1 MTINKSAGLRVALLG
16 VVLVVL
22 QGCAA
27 AFGLPSIA
35 EQSAAIKANIT
46 PTSRVAVG
54 TSASLGSKGVD
65 RLGLAPYVVEL
76 IAEIT
81 RDKLGA
87 EVVALDQ
94 SVDGEWAKA
103 LKEQNEAEFIRSRG
117 YDAYVE
123 VVFGESGWGGVLG
136 SATNIYGEWQYEPGF
151 WIFTVKE
158 PGERK
163 MIKYTHHNSKMSC
176 EVEGRK
182 LLNYGNKYE
191 LIKPE
196 QCAQRMADIYRKELI
211 VTLAQ

>member
-1 MTINKSAGLRVALLG
+1 MIIGKCSVYRLALLG
-16 VVLVVL
+16 AALVGL

-46 PTSRVAVG
+46 PSSRVAIG
-54 TSASLGSKGVD
+54 TSASLGSTEVD
-65 RLGLAPYVVEL
+65 RLGLAPHVVEL

-94 SVDGEWAKA
+94 SEDGEWAKA
-103 LKEQNEAEFIRSRG
+103 LKERREAEFIRSRG
-117 YDAYVE
+117 FDAYVE

-136 SATNIYGEWQYEPGF
+136 SAVNVFGNWQYEPGF
-151 WIFTVKE
+151 WIYTVKE

-163 MIKYTHHNSKMSC
+163 MIKYTHHNSTMSC
-176 EVEGRK
+176 AVEGRK
-182 LLNYGNKYE
+182 ILNYGNKYE
-191 LIKPE
+191 LTQPE

>member
-1 MTINKSAGLRVALLG
+1 LNTSIRAVFHFAFFGVALAG
-16 VVLVVL
+16 L

-46 PTSRVAVG
+46 PETRIAIG
-54 TSASLGSKGVD
+54 TSASLGSNEVD

-76 IAEIT
+76 IAEVT

-94 SVDGEWAKA
+94 SEEGEWAQA
-103 LKEQNEAEFIRSRG
+103 LKERKEAEFVRSRG
-117 YDAYVE
+117 FDAYVE

-136 SATNIYGEWQYEPGF
+136 SAVNVFGEWQYQPGF
-151 WIFTVKE
+151 WIYTVRE
-158 PGERK
+158 PGERD
-163 MIKYTHHNSKMSC
+163 MIKYTHRNSTMSC

-182 LLNYGNKYE
+182 IFNYGNSYE
-191 LIKPE
+191 LVQPE

-211 VTLAQ
+211 VTLAN